1 MLDSDFTSPVAQV
14 LPSVVQVLTPEGTGS
29 GVIVQ
34 TYPRGGALVLTNDHV
49 IRGRSPISIQAYDAQ
64 TYQARFVGASET
76 HDVALLVVC
85 CSDAFRAVR
94 LGDSSNLQQGV
105 PLFAVGY
112 PTGPGPS
119 ITDGVLS
126 RIYREES
133 GREIIQTDAAINPG
147 NSGGPL
153 CLQNGDVVGINT
165 FFREPKDST
174 GEPLYRYGFAV
185 SSATIC
191 ELFPD
196 LKARSR
202 FGRTPNP
209 TREWESSSRS
219 RSTKGAPAFRDS
231 NTSVA
236 NAGLSVENFV
246 AVAEFEKPSKEPV
259 GAWGCEFRFRYAGV
273 NKFHTIA
280 VRDDRVWTHNV
291 REGCEVDRV
300 LDFGESSAL
309 RRRNHESNEPRLVAL
324 GDTGWF
330 FLNDNYVAELN
341 LSAGPPKG
349 DVHARGISTEIIN
362 FQANGAVGSE
372 PRSGHL
378 VHSKESTSL
387 HPFNVSVTDFIANAT
402 FEAPYTDDAGTW
414 DCGITF
420 RKHAPGNFQAFTI
433 DSEGDWIYEIRKD
446 GETFHRKI
454 DPSPSILT
462 TEGRNTLRLI
472 VCGGAALAY
481 INGTFVAELDVS
493 RGMTSGDV
501 SVGTGFVK
509 GHAVPGHT
517 TRYERFQIWPLDIR
531 KDPPR
536 KRRR

>member
-1 MLDSDFTSPVAQV
+1 MIGSDFTPAVAQV
-14 LPSVVQVLTPEGTGS
+14 LPSVVQVLTPEGMGS

-34 TYPRGGALVLTNDHV
+34 TYPKGGALALTNDHV
-49 IRGRSPISIQAYDAQ
+49 IHGCSPISIQADDDQ
-64 TYQARFVGASET
+64 TYPAKVVGASET

-85 CSDAFRAVR
+85 CSDAFRAAR
-94 LGDSSNLQQGV
+94 LGDSGNLQPGV

-126 RIYREES
+126 RIYREDS

-165 FFREPKDST
+165 FYKEPRDST

-191 ELFPD
+191 ELFPY
-196 LKARSR
+196 LKAQSR

-236 NAGLSVENFV
+236 DADLSVENFF
-246 AVAEFEKPSKEPV
+246 AVAEFKKPSEETV
-259 GAWGCEFRFRYAGV
+259 GAWGCEFRFRYVGR
-273 NKFHTIA
+273 NKFHTIT
-280 VRDDRVWTHNV
+280 VHGDRVWIHSV
-291 REGCEVDRV
+291 REGSEVDRV
-300 LDFGESSAL
+300 LNSGKSSAL
-309 RRRNHESNEPRLVAL
+309 RRRNHESNELRLVAL

-341 LSAGPPKG
+341 LSNGPPKG
-349 DVHARGISTEIIN
+349 NIRATGMSTEVI
-362 FQANGAVGSE
+362 FQANGAVGSA

-378 VHSKESTSL
+378 LHSKGSISL
-387 HPFNVSVTDFIANAT
+387 HPFNVSVTDFIASAT
-402 FEAPYTDDAGTW
+402 FEAPYTDDVGDW
-414 DCGITF
+414 DCGIAF
-420 RKHAPGNFQAFTI
+420 RKYTHNSFQAFTI
-433 DSEGDWIYEIRKD
+433 DSDGRWLYEIRKD
-446 GETFHRKI
+446 GKYIYQEVGF
-454 DPSPSILT
+454 SPSILT
-462 TEGRNTLRLI
+462 VEGRNDLRLI

-481 INGTFVAELDVS
+481 INGTFITELDVS
-493 RGMTSGDV
+493 RDVTKGDV
-501 SVGTGFVK
+501 SVGTGFTE
-509 GHAVPGHT
+509 GHALAGHAT
-517 TRYERFQIWPLDIR
+517 PYKGFQIWPLDMR
-531 KDPPR
+531 KNPPR